1 VNSQPTFSIPRCLTF
16 RIKAIVFSQPKALL
30 DSLPL
35 LLTDR
40 ISGMPRRPFINRA
53 ASAARAVLRYM
64 WCDVQVPAFR
74 YEVPRV

>member
-1 VNSQPTFSIPRCLTF
+1 MPHFPHQGNRLQPT
-16 RIKAIVFSQPKALL
+16 KALL

-35 LLTDR
+35 FLTDR